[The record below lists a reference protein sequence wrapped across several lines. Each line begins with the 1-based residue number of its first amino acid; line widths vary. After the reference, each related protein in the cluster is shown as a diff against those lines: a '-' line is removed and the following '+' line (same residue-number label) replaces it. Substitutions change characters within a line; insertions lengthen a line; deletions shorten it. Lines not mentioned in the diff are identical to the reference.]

1 MARKI
6 ISSSI
11 FIEYYATMR
20 EAIRSSCMFSAIL
33 MTFVLNVIPAGD
45 IIRAFISFNS
55 SIEFT
60 PVFSGL
66 VLLLLAL
73 RSTDF

>member
-1 MARKI
+1 MARSI

-11 FIEYYATMR
+11 FIEYYATMS
-20 EAIRSSCMFSAIL
+20 EAMRSSCMFSAIL

-45 IIRAFISFNS
+45 IIRALISFNS
-55 SIEFT
+55 STELI
-60 PVFSGL
+60 PVFSVL

-73 RSTDF
+73 RSPDF